1 MQVGLAEFLQK
12 VGKLKKRE
20 EKIQALKMNESFPL
34 LTILQGIYDPR
45 VQFDLPETDPP
56 YRVNDIPDQ
65 EPVLIRECKKLA
77 YFVKGANN
85 NLPAAKRE
93 HMYIELLE
101 RCAPDDAKL
110 LLGIKNKKY
119 PFGKG
124 ITEDIVR
131 EAFPKLLPT
140 DKEKVA

>member
-1 MQVGLAEFLQK
+1 MQIGLAEFLQK
-12 VGKLKKRE
+12 VGKLKKKE

-34 LTILQGIYDPR
+34 LTVLQGIYDPR
-45 VQFDLPETDPP
+45 VQFDLPDTDPP
-56 YRVNDIPDQ
+56 YKVNDVPDQ
-65 EPVLIRECKKLA
+65 EHVLIRESKKLG

-85 NLPAAKRE
+85 LPTAKRE
-93 HMYIELLE
+93 QMYIELLE

-119 PFGKG
+119 PFKG

-131 EAFPKLLPT
+131 EAFPNLLPER
-140 DKEKVA
+140 KIA